1 MTEATK
7 QWLKSPKGKLT
18 AALTA
23 MFLAWIFMFWQF
35 SDSLSDFLPSN
46 ARIKTLQT
54 TLKTLQN
61 KAIELREKQNEF
73 DAMEKQYRALIAS
86 AWRDS
91 EENPAETILRRR
103 IESAASSSEIK
114 LSGIGSGR
122 ITRMNNE
129 LFFIDVDVSWMDTL
143 ENSARFLKALEEGE
157 KTVFWRQL
165 SLRPMMM
172 QEEQKINCSGAV
184 RIIVFD
190 GIEKNVQPGEGSA
203 G

>member
-103 IESAASSSEIK
+103 IESAVFRNGNYFDSS
-114 LSGIGSGR
+114 
-122 ITRMNNE
+122 
-129 LFFIDVDVSWMDTL
+129 
-143 ENSARFLKALEEGE
+143 
-157 KTVFWRQL
+157 
-165 SLRPMMM
+165 
-172 QEEQKINCSGAV
+172 
-184 RIIVFD
+184 
-190 GIEKNVQPGEGSA
+190 
-203 G
+203 